1 MPRYQITGIG
11 RETNRKRVRVYEA
24 NNQEDAFEKASKDG
38 TIVDVDATK
47 VLPDLP
53 PTEGQLYHAKQL
65 GINCPKGITKSELS
79 SLIDEANKRAT
90 PRQLRLASELRL
102 KPPPNLTK
110 EEMSNFLDEAMQN
123 KKIQKRYEQLLPTE
137 AQLTLAE
144 EKGIRIPRRI
154 TRQNLS
160 ALIDEAIEK
169 EYEELDSYEV
179 EDY

>member
-24 NNQEDAFEKASKDG
+24 NNREDAFEKASKAG
-38 TIVDVDATK
+38 TIVDVDATE

-53 PTEGQLYHAKQL
+53 PTEGQLYHAKKL
-65 GINCPKGITKSELS
+65 GINYPDGITKSELS
-79 SLIDEANKRAT
+79 LLIDEANKRAT
-90 PRQLRLASELRL
+90 PKQLRLASELRL
-102 KPPPNLTK
+102 EPSSSLTK
-110 EEMSNFLDEAMQN
+110 KEMSNFLDEAMQN

-137 AQLTLAE
+137 AQLLFAE
-144 EKGIRIPRRI
+144 EIGILIPRGI

-160 ALIDEAIEK
+160 ALLDEAIEK

-179 EDY
+179 ED